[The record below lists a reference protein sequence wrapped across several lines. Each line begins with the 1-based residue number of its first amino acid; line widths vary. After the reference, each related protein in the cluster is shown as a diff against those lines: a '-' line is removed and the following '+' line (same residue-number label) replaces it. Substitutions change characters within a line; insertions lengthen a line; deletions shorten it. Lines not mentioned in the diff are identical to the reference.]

1 MHLYAFVGI
10 ARRWAPRN
18 FLNNDA
24 RGRDPVIGSSVMRIG
39 YRATVASLAAIMSAA
54 SINPVRAVTPDEVK
68 AFVAKAMTH
77 IKDVGQA
84 QAFADFS
91 QPDGN
96 FVAGELYIFC
106 QAPDGVILA
115 HGANP
120 ALVGRNFSNVIDP
133 DGVPANREINRV
145 GFTYGEGWVH
155 FKWPNPV
162 TKKVQPKSAWIVK
175 VNDEAVCG
183 AGYYHD

>member
-1 MHLYAFVGI
+1 
-10 ARRWAPRN
+10 
-18 FLNNDA
+18 
-24 RGRDPVIGSSVMRIG
+24 MRVA
-39 YRATVASLAAIMSAA
+39 YRAAVVSFAAIMMAA
-54 SINPVRAVTPDEVK
+54 SVSPVLAVTADEVK
-68 AFVAKAMTH
+68 AFVSKAMAH

-84 QAFADFS
+84 QAFKDFS
-91 QPDGN
+91 QRDGN

-106 QAPDGVILA
+106 QARNGVILA
-115 HGANP
+115 HGGNP

-133 DGVPANREINRV
+133 DGVPANREINRI

-162 TKKVQPKSAWIVK
+162 TKKVQPKSAWVVK

-183 AGYYHD
+183 SGYYHD